1 MTETNAA
8 ARNGTAQNEA
18 GLGQAGPNEAVLSG
32 AGPEENGALLGG
44 GEAFRAAGGT
54 FQGDERREPSR
65 LRLAM
70 CRCLSLLYRALS
82 SSAAVYV
89 LAIVVSLAVGAI
101 LMLVSGADVVEGY
114 SAMIRGSVFNWKA
127 QSFQGQIAPLT
138 SSIFSSLP
146 LIIAGLALALGF
158 RGGLFNIGGTGQIIA
173 GAIGA
178 AWVGFQCHMPAGVHL
193 LACLLAAV
201 VCGGIYGFIAGF
213 LKATTGANEVI
224 VTIMLNSVATL
235 GLAQLLTYQSF
246 RRPGSGDPRS
256 PTIDA
261 TAQLPETAPPFQIN
275 GGVVIALLATVFVW
289 WYLERSTWGFELRA
303 VGANPDAA
311 KTAGMSIGKVTTVTL
326 TLSGALCGLAG
337 GVTMTGD
344 LKYLTDGVAGSTG
357 FDAITVALLGRNRPV
372 GTFFAGILFGVFR
385 AGGRTMDA
393 QADVPIDMVLILQ
406 SVIVLLIAAPA
417 FVRWLFRLPTGGSD
431 RWRAYL
437 TLAREKA
444 AGQAEASPDSAA
456 QAEDRAP
463 GSGRLRTEAQETDD
477 KKEALR

>member
-1 MTETNAA
+1 MAETQGNEA

-44 GEAFRAAGGT
+44 GEAFRAEGGT
-54 FQGDERREPSR
+54 FQGEERREPSR
-65 LRLAM
+65 PRLAM

-246 RRPGSGDPRS
+246 RRPG
-256 PTIDA
+256 IDA

-372 GTFFAGILFGVFR
+372 GTFFAGILFGAFR

-417 FVRWLFRLPTGGSD
+417 FVRWLFRLPTGEND

-437 TLAREKA
+437 AFAREKEEA
-444 AGQAEASPDSAA
+444 AGRPESH
-456 QAEDRAP
+456 RT
-463 GSGRLRTEAQETDD
+463 LRGKPERRKQLT
-477 KKEALR
+477 RRRP

>member
-1 MTETNAA
+1 
-8 ARNGTAQNEA
+8 
-18 GLGQAGPNEAVLSG
+18 
-32 AGPEENGALLGG
+32 
-44 GEAFRAAGGT
+44 
-54 FQGDERREPSR
+54 
-65 LRLAM
+65 
-70 CRCLSLLYRALS
+70 
-82 SSAAVYV
+82 
-89 LAIVVSLAVGAI
+89 
-101 LMLVSGADVVEGY
+101 MLVSGADVVEGY

-127 QSFQGQIAPLT
+127 QSLQGQIAPLT

-372 GTFFAGILFGVFR
+372 GTFFAGILFGAFR

-417 FVRWLFRLPTGGSD
+417 FVRWLFRLPTGEND

-437 TLAREKA
+437 AFAREKEEA
-444 AGQAEASPDSAA
+444 AGRPESHQTLGGKPERRKQLTRRRP
-456 QAEDRAP
+456 
-463 GSGRLRTEAQETDD
+463 
-477 KKEALR
+477 

>member
-1 MTETNAA
+1 
-8 ARNGTAQNEA
+8 
-18 GLGQAGPNEAVLSG
+18 
-32 AGPEENGALLGG
+32 
-44 GEAFRAAGGT
+44 
-54 FQGDERREPSR
+54 
-65 LRLAM
+65 
-70 CRCLSLLYRALS
+70 
-82 SSAAVYV
+82 
-89 LAIVVSLAVGAI
+89 
-101 LMLVSGADVVEGY
+101 
-114 SAMIRGSVFNWKA
+114 
-127 QSFQGQIAPLT
+127 
-138 SSIFSSLP
+138 
-146 LIIAGLALALGF
+146 
-158 RGGLFNIGGTGQIIA
+158 
-173 GAIGA
+173 
-178 AWVGFQCHMPAGVHL
+178 
-193 LACLLAAV
+193 
-201 VCGGIYGFIAGF
+201 
-213 LKATTGANEVI
+213 
-224 VTIMLNSVATL
+224 
-235 GLAQLLTYQSF
+235 
-246 RRPGSGDPRS
+246 
-256 PTIDA
+256 
-261 TAQLPETAPPFQIN
+261 
-275 GGVVIALLATVFVW
+275 
-289 WYLERSTWGFELRA
+289 FELRA

-344 LKYLTDGVAGSTG
+344 LKYLTGDVAGDTG

-477 KKEALR
+477 KKEALK